1 MKKIKIYVVITLFIL
16 LLALPTTLYLNAQQ
30 VSSATSEP
38 GIQEGELLADIIVS
52 KFEDAESWIG
62 QMPLDQGSIFLM
74 KRYGKPNALP
84 EVDPATGLD
93 NKYVLGVKVM
103 FNKRG
108 FNRFVVRPPRP
119 IKIPGITKSLSI
131 WVAGRNFSHTL
142 MFHILDFNHQDKL
155 LKVGQLNFLGWKRL
169 TFVIP
174 PTLIQDEYHYSDLEG
189 ITFLGIAIET
199 NPAESYGTFYVYFD
213 ELMAKTNIFNLST
226 QDKDDM
232 IDNW

>member
-1 MKKIKIYVVITLFIL
+1 
-16 LLALPTTLYLNAQQ
+16 
-30 VSSATSEP
+30 
-38 GIQEGELLADIIVS
+38 
-52 KFEDAESWIG
+52 
-62 QMPLDQGSIFLM
+62 
-74 KRYGKPNALP
+74 
-84 EVDPATGLD
+84 
-93 NKYVLGVKVM
+93 
-103 FNKRG
+103 
-108 FNRFVVRPPRP
+108 
-119 IKIPGITKSLSI
+119 
-131 WVAGRNFSHTL
+131 
-142 MFHILDFNHQDKL
+142 

-174 PTLIQDEYHYSDLEG
+174 PTLVQDEYHYSDLEG